1 MFKLL
6 SKISKIKFLLLF
18 ILRIYLIEINCRKLS
33 LLYESDYAKAY
44 KLNNGNIILAGTN
57 GINVYDSSGVNLLYN
72 ITTDGE
78 DKINI
83 KEDAFFTTFTQ
94 FETGE
99 EYGII
104 IVKQVVHILNNK
116 GELLFKF
123 RLTHDTS
130 KIQFYTLVPYI
141 YGDNNYNFILG
152 FLNQR
157 DKAYLQYYSINFD
170 TNNLTLIDNYEFNED
185 NFIYGYGISCQIMN
199 HNTNGNVLTC
209 FYLIYKNTAEIGSIS
224 FILNNNIEKI
234 PMFNDTYYDKSF
246 IIQSTIS
253 PDKKK
258 SLVCYARN
266 KDQEQEENRDGI
278 CSVYDIDKNKFEKQ
292 NKYLSKSCGTSI
304 EHINLDYFKETRE
317 YIFSCT
323 NPSSSK
329 INIVKFDQNFD
340 VINIG
345 SESNDS
351 YILFNNSCQSI
362 YFYNFLFL
370 SNEYKLIA
378 QLICN
383 NQNVGI
389 ELYSIP
395 KKFEPK
401 TIYSNSTTTDKNN
414 VSPINSPSSNI
425 ESSKCDLYK
434 NNEGT
439 ICLENVPNGYYILD
453 KLNKIIEKCH
463 ITCNTCEK
471 RPTDDSNNCASCK
484 ENFKLNNNNNCIYK
498 YNYYFDNV
506 IKEIIYLLA
515 DEFCPEK
522 LPYEIIETKECVE
535 TCTNEEFIN
544 KKCKINKFSENN
556 INIITEK
563 LRSLI
568 NEVTDSN
575 YDVIID
581 GNNII
586 YEVTTSSTKKEHR
599 NVSLIDFGE
608 CEKIL
613 KEKYE
618 IDYLLIFKM
627 DVKLNDSYP
636 TFVEYEVYSPENKT
650 KLDLSFCENTQID
663 IYVPLNLDNDTNDL
677 YNSMNKN
684 GFDIFNVNNSFYND
698 VCIPFT
704 SNDGTDM
711 TLNDRQNTYY
721 NDNIT
726 LCESSCIYK
735 SYNSTNGKAKCQC
748 SVKTNITE
756 MKTISYDKI
765 DIDVLLDIKTFSNIE
780 LIKCFKLTFSKE
792 GLNKNYGS
800 LIIIIMTTIFIS
812 LIITNNLN
820 QRKYISKIIR
830 LALKANNV
838 RNPIRKKNS
847 RNKLLIY
854 NNNQSIRN
862 LIETNSNKS
871 KNKIKK
877 KSLFQIQNYNNINII
892 RNTNIILG
900 NDKKAKIKYN
910 KHVVKKTISR
920 KSNTDIE
927 IYPFKEKKNIIG
939 KLQSNNL
946 KGLKYNDLEL
956 NTLLYE
962 EAILIDKR
970 TYWQYYLSLIKTKH
984 IVLFIFIPYNDYNL
998 ITIKISLFIFNFC
1011 LYFTVNAFFFTDSTM
1026 HKIYKD
1032 KGFFDIANQL
1042 PHILYSTLISA
1053 FINMGI
1059 KKLALSDKTIIGLKR
1074 MKINREEMLKKS
1086 CELYKTLMIRF
1097 NLFFFIGFLFL
1108 AFFWY
1113 YISAFCAVYKN
1124 TQTILIENTLM
1135 CFLFT
1140 LIYPFIFSLLPGIF
1154 RIPSLKKSKENKQ
1167 CLYTIGN
1174 ILALL

>member
-6 SKISKIKFLLLF
+6 SKISKIKFLFLF

-33 LLYESDYAKAY
+33 LLYESKYAKTY

-83 KEDAFFTTFTQ
+83 KKDAFFTTFTQ

-104 IVKQVVHILNNK
+104 IVKKVVHILNNK

-152 FLNQR
+152 FINQNS
-157 DKAYLQYYSINFD
+157 KAYLQYYSINF
-170 TNNLTLIDNYEFNED
+170 NARNLTLIDDYEFDKDSDLD
-185 NFIYGYGISCQIMN
+185 NLNYNYGISCQIMN
-199 HNTNGNVLTC
+199 HNTNGDVLTC
-209 FYLIYKNTAEIGSIS
+209 FYLINKNTGEIGSIS

-234 PMFNDTYYDKSF
+234 PMFNDTYSDKSF

-258 SLVCYARN
+258 SLVCYAR
-266 KDQEQEENRDGI
+266 DQDQNCNGI

-304 EHINLDYFKETRE
+304 ENINLDYFKETRE

-323 NPSSSK
+323 NPSTSE

-340 VINIG
+340 VIKIG

-351 YILFNNSCQSI
+351 YILFNNTCHTI

-370 SNEYKLIA
+370 SNEYKLIGQINCDNKNA
-378 QLICN
+378 G
-383 NQNVGI
+383 V

-395 KKFEPK
+395 KEFEPK
-401 TIYSNSTTTDKNN
+401 TIYSNSTSNDKNN
-414 VSPINSPSSNI
+414 VSPVNSPSSNI
-425 ESSKCDLYK
+425 DTSKCDLYK

-613 KEKYE
+613 KEKYKV
-618 IDYLLIFKM
+618 DYLLIFKM

-698 VCIPFT
+698 ICIPFT
-704 SNDGTDM
+704 SDEGTDM
-711 TLNDRQNTYY
+711 TLNDRKNTYY

-726 LCESSCIYK
+726 LCESSCIYN

-748 SVKTNITE
+748 SVKNNVTE

-780 LIKCFKLTFSKE
+780 LIKCLKLTFSKE
-792 GLNKNYGS
+792 GINKNYGS
-800 LIIIIMTTIFIS
+800 IIIIFMTTIFIS
-812 LIITNNLN
+812 LIIVFNINKD
-820 QRKYISKIIR
+820 KYISKIIR
-830 LALKANNV
+830 LALK
-838 RNPIRKKNS
+838 IHF
-847 RNKLLIY
+847 
-854 NNNQSIRN
+854 
-862 LIETNSNKS
+862 NSNPNKKKIVKTYYSS
-871 KNKIKK
+871 KMIKDLPNNCSQSKQYSQSQSLSNIFDVNSQNKIKPKGK
-877 KSLFQIQNYNNINII
+877 KKITYKIKNYKNINII
-892 RNTNIILG
+892 KNTNIILEQG
-900 NDKKAKIKYN
+900 KTSDIEYSKHIKKKN
-910 KHVVKKTISR
+910 KKSR
-920 KSNTDIE
+920 KSREEE
-927 IYPFKEKKNIIG
+927 ISVYPLNKKNMINE
-939 KLQSNNL
+939 LNQYS
-946 KGLKYNDLEL
+946 DLEL

-962 EAILIDKR
+962 EALLIDKR

-984 IVLFIFIPYNDYNL
+984 IILFIFIPYNDYNL
-998 ITIKISLFIFNFC
+998 ITIKIGLFIFNFC

-1026 HKIYKD
+1026 HKIYEN
-1032 KGFFDIANQL
+1032 KGFFDITNQL
-1042 PHILYSTLISA
+1042 PHILYSTLITA

-1059 KKLALSDKTIIGLKR
+1059 RKLALSDKIIIELK
-1074 MKINREEMLKKS
+1074 KIKDKEEALKKS
-1086 CELYKTLMIRF
+1086 CDLYQNLIIRF
-1097 NLFFFIGFLFL
+1097 NLFFF
-1108 AFFWY
+1108 Y
-1113 YISAFCAVYKN
+1113 
-1124 TQTILIENTLM
+1124 
-1135 CFLFT
+1135 CF
-1140 LIYPFIFSLLPGIF
+1140 YIFSFFLVLYI
-1154 RIPSLKKSKENKQ
+1154 RILCSL
-1167 CLYTIGN
+1167 
-1174 ILALL
+1174 